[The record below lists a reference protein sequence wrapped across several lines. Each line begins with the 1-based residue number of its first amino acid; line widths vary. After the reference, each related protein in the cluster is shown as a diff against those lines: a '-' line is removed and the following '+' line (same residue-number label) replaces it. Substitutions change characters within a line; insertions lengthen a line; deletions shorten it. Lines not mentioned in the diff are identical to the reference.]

1 MTTQTTT
8 QQQVTST
15 NFNLLRTVLRGNAL
29 ISILSAVVA
38 LVASG
43 SVAEFMGV
51 EDTLPFI
58 ILGIALVL
66 WAIDVYVVS
75 SQDPIRANYVKMI
88 IGGDL
93 LWVAGSAVLLLLDPF
108 DFSTSGMWAVL
119 VIADIVLTFAILQYV
134 GLRRARR

>member
-8 QQQVTST
+8 QHVTST
-15 NFNLLRTVLRGNAL
+15 NFNLLKTALRGNAL
-29 ISILSAVVA
+29 FSILSAAVA

-58 ILGIALVL
+58 VLGVGLVL
-66 WAIDVYVVS
+66 WAIDVYFVS
-75 SQDPIRANYVKMI
+75 LQDPIRPDYVKMI

-93 LWVAGSAVLLLLDPF
+93 LWVAGSAVLLLFDPF
-108 DFSTSGMWAVL
+108 DFSTAGMWAVL
-119 VIADIVLTFAILQYV
+119 VVADIVLTLAILQYV
-134 GLRRARR
+134 GLRRAGR